1 MDAQNKVSIE
11 MGGKMKHLKYLKL
24 KLCMII
30 DNLLTYLINLSNKL
44 SSNHLCSIFVVIQI

>member
-11 MGGKMKHLKYLKL
+11 LGGKMKHLKYLKL

-44 SSNHLCSIFVVIQI
+44 SSNHLCSIFVVIRI